1 NPRQMPAAEE
11 QDYHKK
17 TGGNQMNVFAQHEER
32 ELEAAELRVI
42 SADKLLFRFWQIEW
56 QSVAFRQYAREE
68 KDESKRLI
76 QDEPPGMNLPVD
88 DALGV
93 QRSCQQH
100 DRDCGHAQRDFVT
113 HQLRAR
119 PQPAQKAVFIV

>member
-1 NPRQMPAAEE
+1 MPAAEE

-42 SADKLLFRFWQIEW
+42 SADKLLFGLRQVER

-68 KDESKRLI
+68 KDESQRLI
-76 QDEPPGMNLPVD
+76 QDEPPGMKLSVD

-93 QRSCQQH
+93 QRACQQH
-100 DRDCGHAQRDFVT
+100 DRDCRHPQRDFVT
-113 HQLRAR
+113 HQLRAG
-119 PQPAQKAVFIV
+119 PQP